1 MLTLQLLVTLAFV
14 AAFTFSGAV
23 RAVVRR
29 HVWSYYVSYGVFFA
43 SLVALSCCGELRRK
57 HPWNIAALV
66 CGRLHCRGGGWGHS
80 ANVWGWGHSTAPMC
94 GDGGSGAQ
102 PVCGAGG
109 SGAQP
114 MCGAGGTAQ
123 HQCVGLRA
131 EGHSQCV
138 GLAVVGHSVSQT
150 CGAGSGRVQCI
161 PKVWG

>member
-66 CGRLHCRGGGWGHS
+66 RGRLHCRGGDGGT

-94 GDGGSGAQ
+94 GAGGGGAQRDPKCGDGGGGAQ
-102 PVCGAGG
+102 HVPN
-109 SGAQP
+109 
-114 MCGAGGTAQ
+114 M
-123 HQCVGLRA
+123 
-131 EGHSQCV
+131 
-138 GLAVVGHSVSQT
+138 
-150 CGAGSGRVQCI
+150 
-161 PKVWG
+161 WGWRW

>member
-66 CGRLHCRGGGWGHS
+66 RGRLRCGAAGRGDGLWGGWGHS
-80 ANVWGWGHSTAPMC
+80 ANVWGWG
-94 GDGGSGAQ
+94 
-102 PVCGAGG
+102 
-109 SGAQP
+109 
-114 MCGAGGTAQ
+114 
-123 HQCVGLRA
+123 
-131 EGHSQCV
+131 
-138 GLAVVGHSVSQT
+138 
-150 CGAGSGRVQCI
+150 
-161 PKVWG
+161 W